1 METSHDHT
9 VFTMKLSWEPL
20 RDESRAVA
28 VARDVNAPSSY
39 RVAYITPPSDQHMSE
54 ASVASA
60 RSYVASRGSGGGG
73 GAHGGNSLEE
83 AFYSDGTKLALP
95 SSRYVFE
102 PLPAVAV
109 GKDTRAPRE
118 IWLVTG
124 PSGSGKSWWIRAYAH
139 NYKKLY
145 PKNGVYLVSSLQHDD
160 TLDALDFL
168 RRIDVAKLLSNPPKD
183 VGTWADSLVIIDD
196 VEGLDPKQAEAVQR
210 VQDMIASEGRHRS
223 VSLIRASHLSTDYR
237 RTRLLLQEVHGVVL
251 FPQAGAHSQYTYL
264 LNKYGGLD
272 KKSVSTLLSTP
283 TRWIA
288 VHHTA
293 PRYIMTAS
301 SLSLLS

>member
-1 METSHDHT
+1 
-9 VFTMKLSWEPL
+9 MKLSWEPI
-20 RDESRAVA
+20 RDESRAIA
-28 VARDVNAPSSY
+28 VARDVHSPSSY
-39 RVAYITPPSDQHMSE
+39 RVAYITPPSDQSMSD
-54 ASVASA
+54 ASVSSA
-60 RSYVASRGSGGGG
+60 RSYVASRHGTGSGGGG
-73 GAHGGNSLEE
+73 GPED
-83 AFYSDGTKLALP
+83 AFYGDGTKLALP
-95 SSRYVFE
+95 SSKYVFE
-102 PLPAVAV
+102 PLPAVAI
-109 GKDTRAPRE
+109 GQEQRAPRE

-124 PSGSGKSWWIRAYAH
+124 PSGSGKSWWIRAYAN

-168 RRIDVAKLLSNPPKD
+168 RRIDVSKLLSNPPKD

-196 VEGLDPKQAEAVQR
+196 VEGLDTKQAEAVQR

-264 LNKYGGLD
+264 LQKYGGLE
-272 KKSVSTLLSTP
+272 KKAVSAVLSTP

-293 PRYIMTAS
+293 PRYLMTAS

>member
-1 METSHDHT
+1 MQ
-9 VFTMKLSWEPL
+9 LSWDPVS
-20 RDESRAVA
+20 DESRAVA
-28 VARDVNAPSSY
+28 VAREIKHPASY
-39 RVAYITPPSDQHMSE
+39 RVAYVTPASDVHMSA

-60 RSYVASRGSGGGG
+60 QSYVASSTRRGEAAGGRQ
-73 GAHGGNSLEE
+73 EQ
-83 AFYSDGTKLALP
+83 AFFTDGTKLALP
-95 SSRYVFE
+95 SSEHTFE
-102 PLPAVAV
+102 PLPPVALDPTA
-109 GKDTRAPRE
+109 KPPRE

-139 NYKKLY
+139 NYRKLY
-145 PKNGVYLVSSLQHDD
+145 PRNSVYLISSLQHDD

-168 RRIDVAKLLSNPPKD
+168 KRIDVAKLLSHPPKD
-183 VGTWADSLVIIDD
+183 VKTWAHSLVIIDD

-210 VQDMIASEGRHRS
+210 VQDMIASEGRHQS

-237 RTRLLLQEVHGVVL
+237 RTRLLLAEVHGVVL

-264 LNKYGGLD
+264 LEKYAGMG
-272 KKSVSTLLSTP
+272 KKAVVGVLSTP
-283 TRWIA
+283 TRWVA